1 MKKVVIFSLVIL
13 LVSLTV
19 VSFFCID
26 PVRAYAEE
34 NGGPVITVGAQEDGA
49 EADEKG
55 GSSMTKRI
63 FEMCLGV
70 AGIIALGVLFT
81 VLILRK
87 KPVDQSAPQNVQDDQ
102 GGSI

>member
-13 LVSLTV
+13 LVSLTF

-26 PVRAYAEE
+26 PVRSYAEE

-87 KPVDQSAPQNVQDDQ
+87 KPVYQGASQNVQDDQ